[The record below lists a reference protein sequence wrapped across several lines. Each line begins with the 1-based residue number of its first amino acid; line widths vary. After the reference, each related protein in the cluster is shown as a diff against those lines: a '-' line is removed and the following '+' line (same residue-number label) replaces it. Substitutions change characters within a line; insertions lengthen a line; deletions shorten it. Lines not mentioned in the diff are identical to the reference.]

1 MMPNGELGYVFKS
14 AVTANGC
21 LMLCTHAARA
31 ASRLPFEGVRV
42 HGRRGARVD
51 RGAGRDAGR
60 PRVDYSVFLPG
71 YSPVFFRIFRVPDA
85 IRAIENV
92 TPLMPRM
99 ARARHT

>member
-21 LMLCTHAARA
+21 LMLCITPHARRRDFHSKVYVFTADEVRA
-31 ASRLPFEGVRV
+31 LIEALAVMPDGPEEIIRFS
-42 HGRRGARVD
+42 
-51 RGAGRDAGR
+51 
-60 PRVDYSVFLPG
+60 PG

>member
-1 MMPNGELGYVFKS
+1 MPNGELGYVFKS

-21 LMLCTHAARA
+21 LMLCITPHARRRDFHSKVYVFTADEVRA
-31 ASRLPFEGVRV
+31 LIEALAVMPRPPSRL
-42 HGRRGARVD
+42 
-51 RGAGRDAGR
+51 
-60 PRVDYSVFLPG
+60 SVFTG
-71 YSPVFFRIFRVPDA
+71 VFAGIFRFFRVPDA